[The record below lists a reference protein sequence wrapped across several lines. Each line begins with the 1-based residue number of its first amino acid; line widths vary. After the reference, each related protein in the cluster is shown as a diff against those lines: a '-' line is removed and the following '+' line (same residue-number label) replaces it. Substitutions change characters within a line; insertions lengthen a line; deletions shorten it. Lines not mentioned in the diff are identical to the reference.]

1 MKKCL
6 LLLALVCLLGN
17 RTLAEDLTIDFS
29 TFGGSGQPNATL
41 GWENTNHPTITQN
54 GNKTTFSNRFWVN
67 NPNDWGFYGS
77 STFNQ
82 TYLQK
87 KNNTNNTKV
96 SIGDMKTG
104 DVVTIWGESGDQ
116 GGGCNVTSNNIK
128 NSSSG
133 STNLQFSSGTPSHT
147 FTMSSD
153 GTLELEFYNRYSGIR
168 KITVQ
173 SQQQQQQQTTRVFNY
188 DPGFEVYDMF
198 EVKTSNGVSYSTSDA
213 GFTLNGGNAQYV
225 NLNNAN
231 ITLNERIAVNPT
243 SGWSFN
249 RGLQAPNYNLNNNNW
264 YNFSICNLKEG
275 DRVEI
280 FWTGDAPTFSSQGQG
295 SAYNGSQ
302 TFLDENG
309 DGILNNGDH
318 IVSQGEQLR
327 SVSERDEGT
336 LAQEEG
342 VRPLN
347 IYTSSTYVISQDGH
361 LDLGIK
367 NGNRTRIVK
376 IKIYSDH
383 QATMVDYYDQPN
395 KTYGSVFD
403 ITGELQ
409 AKEHIVPGGLEVHVG
424 NNDPTQHAIVV
435 ASKYGP
441 MSYVNAVDR
450 FKIPGITKSG
460 NNIQINFNLKNEI
473 PQTGTFYKFIAQEEG
488 DMTVKFQ
495 GNSIYYYRYDLT
507 GDAIYYNTDQNHEHN
522 DWRAEF
528 DRANEQTFGQP
539 STYYLMEEGSNGA
552 PIQKVEKSVAN
563 GSAGEITYHLEKG
576 KVYYLY
582 GVWSEGAA
590 LNDRFYIKNPD
601 EVDKQGKI
609 PYTCGVA
616 ELYDVEFTPT
626 KKIHPLAKWVPSG
639 TQADEDLADV
649 TGYVDNDLTIKKMT
663 GNITACTPYIKD
675 GKLMIKDIQFA
686 EGKNPAGVVLIKI
699 GDKSDRYDPVYAFT
713 VAYSAD
719 AQYDDDNA
727 DGSRGHTW
735 DFSTN
740 SLNGLEWTSP
750 YNANGAVA
758 SDFGTYFND
767 YFARGENSGVNS
779 QSLLA
784 REMNYTV
791 NNVQRSDWMLNYRIQ
806 RADGTKFDPRFL
818 SKYDMEGDNADMIYD
833 TEGMVLLTSSNQACI
848 FNEFKGND
856 VHSSATD
863 PDRYVGILPGG
874 SFLIP
879 WLEPED
885 RVIIWMG
892 SGVGTGNEQM
902 VFNIENAYDAKH
914 TLIKS
919 TDEYVAGGSQW
930 NGNNGDNNYRGCYHF
945 FAKDKGDMV
954 FRMIAGSMCKI
965 YKIQIYRGDRIKTN
979 DLVPADEN
987 SPLYFLNA
995 ETSNEVATGN
1005 YTIQYRG
1012 KGEAVDG
1019 PEVVGKTG
1027 NLKDSSFNSSKL
1039 TTNEDKTVVTFT
1051 STKGDFGVF
1060 NMRLND
1066 MERNN
1071 KYVADFADHNFPI
1084 GYYEEMQHPYTW
1096 DFTDANRF
1104 NEGILASEYKTY
1116 KSDGT
1121 NAGLNIWDEN
1131 TKFNWYANDKSDMLF
1146 APGGQIYATDKMI
1159 AETRGI
1165 QFTPLNMNMAN
1176 ATLQATNDGLII
1188 DGGAD
1193 DAYSYDVS
1201 AGDDVKGLPL
1211 GDGYDNSKDEKK
1223 KIWEMPWEAACSDHP
1238 EPLNYDSS
1246 LESDPRMGW
1255 KITIPNFPNLTAA
1268 YIRVGTIAGKTPKLT
1283 LDFVRTENDENGNPA
1298 PNLKAKWNYF
1308 KRIVDN
1314 GDGTKDIIIG
1324 VSPSNSADN
1333 QPLSFILNNV
1343 VLKKIATSKDIKYIG
1358 KTGYATESRHRPI
1371 DHRLSEF
1378 FTNEPI
1384 KAYQAYFEG
1393 EGESTDYSKLVLEEV
1408 NVMPAAPNHKQYADV
1423 QDQER
1428 EHDEYPNETSDN
1440 QYGYGTILY
1449 HSTGTEL
1456 RDGNTDKTV
1465 DVIDGGFHLFVP
1477 DMHDLDAEKL
1487 NGEDYPGPDDISKNV
1502 MIAKLYNENV
1512 FACIAKDKYFVGPY
1526 DGNNTNLIL
1535 SAKKYAYGNNGAD
1548 VSEGYEVFFVRVDP
1562 KGNDGKGAK
1571 VSGHSAYM
1579 QIPTDKMKKLS
1590 TISVTQAKMNS
1601 FFGDDP
1607 FGDVY
1612 EGIATGISEVTEQ
1625 GSKTAEWYTIDGR
1638 KLNGMPTQQ
1647 GLYIVNGKKVMVK

>member
-1 MKKCL
+1 MKKYL

-17 RTLAEDLTIDFS
+17 RTLAQNVTTIYSQETYFDDNWG
-29 TFGGSGQPNATL
+29 TKIDIN
-41 GWENTNHPTITQN
+41 N
-54 GNKTTFSNRFWVN
+54 GNFSNAKLGDIVRVN
-67 NPNDWGFYGS
+67 YKDRRNNFNPVFKKGGTWSDFPYQLTREDGNNYFQFTINQDNVLNELKSNGLSLQGLGF
-77 STFNQ
+77 T
-82 TYLQK
+82 L
-87 KNNTNNTKV
+87 
-96 SIGDMKTG
+96 
-104 DVVTIWGESGDQ
+104 
-116 GGGCNVTSNNIK
+116 TS
-128 NSSSG
+128 
-133 STNLQFSSGTPSHT
+133 
-147 FTMSSD
+147 
-153 GTLELEFYNRYSGIR
+153 
-168 KITVQ
+168 VQ
-173 SQQQQQQQTTRVFNY
+173 LIQQQQQQTTRVFNY

-213 GFTLNGGNAQYV
+213 GFTLNGGNAQYI
-225 NLNNAN
+225 NLNDAN

-342 VRPLN
+342 VSPLN

-409 AKEHIVPGGLEVHVG
+409 AKEHIVPGGLEVHIG

-460 NNIQINFNLKNEI
+460 NNIVINFNLKNVI

-488 DMTVKFQ
+488 NMTVKFQ
-495 GNSIYYYRYDLT
+495 GNSMYYYRYDLT
-507 GDAIYYNTDQNHEHN
+507 GDAIYYNTDQGNGQAPYN
-522 DWRAEF
+522 WKAEF

-539 STYYLMEEGSNGA
+539 STYYLMEEGSNGS
-552 PIQKVEKSVAN
+552 PIVKVQKSIDN
-563 GSAGEITYHLEKG
+563 GASGEITCHLEKG

-582 GVWSEGAA
+582 GVWKDGA
-590 LNDRFYIKNPD
+590 NNESIKITNPD
-601 EVDKQGKI
+601 EVDKQGKK

-616 ELYDVEFTPT
+616 ELYDVKFTPT

-649 TGYVDNDLTIKKMT
+649 TGYADKDLTIKKMT

-675 GKLMIKDIQFA
+675 GKLKIKDIKFA

-758 SDFGTYFND
+758 TDFGTYFND
-767 YFARGENSGVNS
+767 YFASGENSGVNS

-879 WLEPED
+879 WLEPND

-914 TLIKS
+914 TLITP

-1104 NEGILASEYKTY
+1104 NEGILASEYSTY
-1116 KSDGT
+1116 KSDGI

-1165 QFTPLNMNMAN
+1165 QFTPLNMSMAN
-1176 ATLQATNDGLII
+1176 GTLQATNNGLII

-1193 DAYSYDVS
+1193 DTYSYDVS
-1201 AGDDVKGLPL
+1201 AGEDVKGLPL

-1238 EPLNYDSS
+1238 APLNYDSS

-1324 VSPSNSADN
+1324 VSPSNSN
-1333 QPLSFILNNV
+1333 SEQPLSFILNNV

-1408 NVMPAAPNHKQYADV
+1408 NVMAAAPNGGNYA
-1423 QDQER
+1423 EGKTGN
-1428 EHDEYPNETSDN
+1428 EYPEEISDN

-1487 NGEDYPGPDDISKNV
+1487 NDEDYPGPDDISKNV

-1512 FACIAKDKYFVGPY
+1512 FACIKKDKYFVAPK
-1526 DGNNTNLIL
+1526 DGDNTNLIL
-1535 SAKKYAYGNNGAD
+1535 SAKKYAYGTNGAD
-1548 VSEGYEVFFVRVDP
+1548 SDTGYDVFFVRVDP
-1562 KGNDGKGAK
+1562 NGNGGNGAK

-1590 TISVTQAKMNS
+1590 TISVSQAKMNS

>member
-1 MKKCL
+1 MKKYL

-17 RTLAEDLTIDFS
+17 RALAENVTTIYSQETYFDDNWNTKIDINNGNFSNAKLGDIVRVNYKDRRNNFNPVFKKGGTWTDFPYQLNREDGNNYFQF
-29 TFGGSGQPNATL
+29 TINQDNVLNELKGSGLSLQGLGFTL
-41 GWENTNHPTITQN
+41 
-54 GNKTTFSNRFWVN
+54 
-67 NPNDWGFYGS
+67 
-77 STFNQ
+77 
-82 TYLQK
+82 
-87 KNNTNNTKV
+87 
-96 SIGDMKTG
+96 
-104 DVVTIWGESGDQ
+104 
-116 GGGCNVTSNNIK
+116 TSVI
-128 NSSSG
+128 
-133 STNLQFSSGTPSHT
+133 L
-147 FTMSSD
+147 
-153 GTLELEFYNRYSGIR
+153 I
-168 KITVQ
+168 
-173 SQQQQQQQTTRVFNY
+173 QQQQQQTTRVFNY

-280 FWTGDAPTFSSQGQG
+280 FWTGDAPTFSSQSQG

-539 STYYLMEEGSNGA
+539 STYYLMEEGSNRA

-590 LNDRFYIKNPD
+590 LNDRFYIQNPD

-616 ELYDVEFTPT
+616 ELYEVEFTPT

-663 GNITACTPYIKD
+663 GNITACTPYIED
-675 GKLMIKDIQFA
+675 GKLKIKDIQFA

-758 SDFGTYFND
+758 TDFGTYFND
-767 YFARGENSGVNS
+767 YFASGENSGVNS

-818 SKYDMEGDNADMIYD
+818 SKYDMEGDNADMLYD
-833 TEGMVLLTSSNQACI
+833 TEGIIIEASSNQSCI
-848 FNEFKGND
+848 FNEFKGD
-856 VHSSATD
+856 IHASAND

-874 SFLIP
+874 TFRIP
-879 WLEPED
+879 WLEAND

-914 TLIKS
+914 TLITS

-954 FRMIAGSMCKI
+954 FTMIAGSMCKI

-979 DLVPADEN
+979 DLVPVDD
-987 SPLYFLNA
+987 SPLYLLT
-995 ETSNEVATGN
+995 EKGSEKSVDGTYSIH
-1005 YTIQYRG
+1005 YLG
-1012 KGEAVDG
+1012 KGQSIGE
-1019 PEVVGKTG
+1019 PEMAGMTG
-1027 NLKDSSFNSSKL
+1027 NLTAQDATLAALSDNISVK
-1039 TTNEDKTVVTFT
+1039 FT
-1051 STKGDFGVF
+1051 SSLKDKFGVF

-1071 KYVADFADHNFPI
+1071 KYVADFADRNFPVD
-1084 GYYEEMQHPYTW
+1084 YYEGMQHPYTW
-1096 DFTDANRF
+1096 DFTDVNRF
-1104 NEGILASEYKTY
+1104 NTTYLASENSKY
-1116 KSDGT
+1116 SADD
-1121 NAGLNIWDEN
+1121 LNIWDAETN
-1131 TKFNWYANDKSDMLF
+1131 FTWKRDDELLF
-1146 APGGQIYATDKMI
+1146 VPGGQIYADAQMI
-1159 AETRGI
+1159 AEAAGI
-1165 QFTPLNMNMAN
+1165 QFTPINMGNG
-1176 ATLQATNDGLII
+1176 TIKATNDGLRIE
-1188 DGGAD
+1188 GGDLNENDVNALSIENITGG
-1193 DAYSYDVS
+1193 SYAIGS
-1201 AGDDVKGLPL
+1201 SEQKA
-1211 GDGYDNSKDEKK
+1211 
-1223 KIWEMPWEAACSDHP
+1223 IWENP
-1238 EPLNYDSS
+1238 NGSS
-1246 LESDPRMGW
+1246 ERTGW
-1255 KITIPNFPNLTAA
+1255 KLTIPNLPNLTAV
-1268 YIRVGTIAGKTPKLT
+1268 YIRVQTIEGKDPKLT
-1283 LDFVRTENDENGNPA
+1283 FNFSRGSGTVND
-1298 PNLKAKWNYF
+1298 WNFF
-1308 KRIVDN
+1308 KKTIDN
-1314 GDGTKDIIIG
+1314 NDGTKDIIVG
-1324 VSPSNSADN
+1324 LSPSLGGDDM
-1333 QPLSFILNNV
+1333 PYDIFLNNV
-1343 VLKKIATSKDIKYIG
+1343 IVKKIATSKDLKYIG

-1371 DHRLSEF
+1371 DHRLTEF

-1393 EGESTDYSKLVLEEV
+1393 EGESTDYSKLVLQEV
-1408 NVMPAAPNHKQYADV
+1408 NVMPAAPNGGNYA
-1423 QDQER
+1423 EGKTGN
-1428 EHDEYPNETSDN
+1428 EYPDETSDN

-1456 RDGNTDKTV
+1456 SDGNTDKTV
-1465 DVIDGGFHLFVP
+1465 DVLDGGFHLFVP
-1477 DMHDLDAEKL
+1477 DMHDLDTEQL
-1487 NGEDYPGPDDISKNV
+1487 NDEDYPGPDDISKNV
-1502 MIAKLYNENV
+1502 MIAKLYNENIWNCV
-1512 FACIAKDKYFVGPY
+1512 GKEKYFVGPY
-1526 DGNNTNLIL
+1526 DGDNTNLIL
-1535 SAKKYAYGNNGAD
+1535 SAKKYAYGTNGAE
-1548 VSEGYEVFFVRVDP
+1548 VSDTGYEVFFVRVDP
-1562 KGNDGKGAK
+1562 KGNNGQGAK
-1571 VSGHSAYM
+1571 VSGHSAYL
-1579 QIPTDKMKKLS
+1579 QIPTDKMKTLS

-1607 FGDVY
+1607 FGNVY

-1638 KLNGMPTQQ
+1638 KLNGMPVEK

>member
-17 RTLAEDLTIDFS
+17 RALAEDVTIDF
-29 TFGGSGQPNATL
+29 TGFGDKNQTNANL
-41 GWENTNHPTITQN
+41 DWVNYNHPVLKQN
-54 GNKTTFSNRFWVN
+54 GNTVRTFSDRFWVET
-67 NPNDWGFYGS
+67 PSDWQFHGS
-77 STFNQ
+77 STFNES
-82 TYLQK
+82 YLQK
-87 KNNTNNTKV
+87 KENTQNSTV
-96 SIGDMKTG
+96 HIGDVKAG
-104 DVVTIWGESGDQ
+104 DVVTIWGESGNN

-133 STNLQFSSGTPSHT
+133 STNFQFSQSTPSHT

-153 GTLELEFYNRYSGIR
+153 GQLDIQFYNNYSGIR

-173 SQQQQQQQTTRVFNY
+173 SQQQGQQQQNTPVFNY

-198 EVKTSNGVSYSTSDA
+198 EVFTNNGVSYSPSDA
-213 GFTLNGGNAQYV
+213 GFTLNGGNAQYI
-225 NLNNAN
+225 NLKDAN
-231 ITLNERIAVNPT
+231 LTLNERIAVNPT
-243 SGWSFN
+243 SGWTFD
-249 RGLQAPNYNLNNNNW
+249 RGLIAPTNNEWSNV
-264 YNFSICNLKEG
+264 SICNLKEG
-275 DRVEI
+275 DRVQI
-280 FWTGDAPTFSSQGQG
+280 FNTGDAPTFSSQGQNQ
-295 SAYNGSQ
+295 AYNGCPA
-302 TFLDENG
+302 FKDVNNDG
-309 DGILNNGDH
+309 DLETNEGDQV
-318 IVSQGEQLR
+318 IWQGKQVE
-327 SVSERDEGT
+327 SISYYNEGKIGT
-336 LAQEEG
+336 NLYTS
-342 VRPLN
+342 N
-347 IYTSSTYVISQDGH
+347 IYVVTQDGH
-361 LDLGIK
+361 LDLGLR
-367 NGNRTRIVK
+367 NGNMTRIVK
-376 IKIYSDH
+376 IKIWSDH
-383 QATMVDYYDQPN
+383 QATMVDYYDQPK

-495 GNSIYYYRYDLT
+495 GNSMYYYRYDLT

-552 PIQKVEKSVAN
+552 PNVKRQATVNN
-563 GSAGEITYHLEKG
+563 GAEGVITYHVEKG

-582 GVWSEGAA
+582 GVWRDGAD
-590 LNDRFYIKNPD
+590 LNGTIIQNPD
-601 EVDKQGKI
+601 QIDSDGKI
-609 PYTCGVA
+609 PCYCGVA

-649 TGYVDNDLTIKKMT
+649 TGYVDDDLTIKKMT
-663 GNITACTPYIKD
+663 GNITACTPYIEG
-675 GKLMIKDIQFA
+675 GKLKIKDIQFA

-758 SDFGTYFND
+758 TDFGTYFND
-767 YFARGENSGVNS
+767 YFASGENSGVNS

-833 TEGMVLLTSSNQACI
+833 TEGMILLTSSNQACI

-879 WLEPED
+879 WLEPND

-914 TLIKS
+914 TLITS
-919 TDEYVAGGSQW
+919 NDEYVAGGSQW

-945 FAKDKGDMV
+945 FAKEKGDMV
-954 FRMIAGSMCKI
+954 FTMIAGSMCKI

-979 DLVPADEN
+979 DLVPVDD
-987 SPLYFLNA
+987 SPLYLLT
-995 ETSNEVATGN
+995 EKGSEKSVEGTYSIH
-1005 YTIQYRG
+1005 YLG
-1012 KGEAVDG
+1012 KGQSIGE
-1019 PEVVGKTG
+1019 PEMAGMTG
-1027 NLKDSSFNSSKL
+1027 NLTAHDATLAALSDNISVK
-1039 TTNEDKTVVTFT
+1039 FT
-1051 STKGDFGVF
+1051 SSLKDKFGVF

-1071 KYVADFADHNFPI
+1071 KYVADFADRNFPVD
-1084 GYYEEMQHPYTW
+1084 YYEGMQHPYTW
-1096 DFTDANRF
+1096 DFTDVNRF
-1104 NEGILASEYKTY
+1104 NTTYLASENSKY
-1116 KSDGT
+1116 SADD
-1121 NAGLNIWDEN
+1121 LNIWDAETN
-1131 TKFNWYANDKSDMLF
+1131 FTWKRDDELLF
-1146 APGGQIYATDKMI
+1146 VPGGQIYADAQMI
-1159 AETRGI
+1159 AEAAGI
-1165 QFTPLNMNMAN
+1165 QFTPINMGNG
-1176 ATLQATNDGLII
+1176 TIKATNDGLRIE
-1188 DGGAD
+1188 GGDLNENDVNALSIENITGG
-1193 DAYSYDVS
+1193 SYAIGS
-1201 AGDDVKGLPL
+1201 TEQKA
-1211 GDGYDNSKDEKK
+1211 
-1223 KIWEMPWEAACSDHP
+1223 IWEDP
-1238 EPLNYDSS
+1238 NGSS
-1246 LESDPRMGW
+1246 ERTGW
-1255 KITIPNFPNLTAA
+1255 KLTIPNLPNLTAV
-1268 YIRVGTIAGKTPKLT
+1268 YIRVQTIEGKDPKLT
-1283 LDFVRTENDENGNPA
+1283 FNFSRGSGTVND
-1298 PNLKAKWNYF
+1298 WNFF
-1308 KRIVDN
+1308 KKTIDN
-1314 GDGTKDIIIG
+1314 NDGTKDIIVG
-1324 VSPSNSADN
+1324 LSPSLGGSDM
-1333 QPLSFILNNV
+1333 PYDIFLNNV
-1343 VLKKIATSKDIKYIG
+1343 IVKKIATSKDIKYIG

-1371 DHRLSEF
+1371 DHRLTEF

-1393 EGESTDYSKLVLEEV
+1393 EGESKDYSKLVLQEV
-1408 NVMPAAPNHKQYADV
+1408 NVMPAAPNGGNYA
-1423 QDQER
+1423 EGKTGN
-1428 EHDEYPNETSDN
+1428 EYPEEKSDN

-1465 DVIDGGFHLFVP
+1465 NVLDGGFHLFVP
-1477 DMHDLDAEKL
+1477 DMHDLDKEHL
-1487 NGEDYPGPDDISKNV
+1487 NKEDYPGPDDISKNV

-1512 FACIAKDKYFVGPY
+1512 WDCTGKKKYYVGPY

-1535 SAKKYAYGNNGAD
+1535 SAKKYAYGTNGAD
-1548 VSEGYEVFFVRVDP
+1548 ISDTGYDVFFVRVDP
-1562 KGNDGKGAK
+1562 KGNGGSGAK

-1579 QIPTDKMKKLS
+1579 QIPTDKMKTLS
-1590 TISVTQAKMNS
+1590 TISVSQAKMNS

>member
-17 RTLAEDLTIDFS
+17 RALAQNYQSLGTIDF
-29 TFGGSGQPNATL
+29 TGL
-41 GWENTNHPTITQN
+41 TNHDGLNGISN
-54 GNKTTFSNRFWVN
+54 GNILTSWNGRNFSIN
-67 NPNDWGFYGS
+67 NNGRNITISVDDASNGWQIWTATGS
-77 STFNQ
+77 T
-82 TYLQK
+82 TYLQVK
-87 KNNTNNTKV
+87 TSDWRSAFVNGLKAGDKVKITPNGTCYITSRNTAQSANNNYSFSQETEFVITNNNNLEIKTHSQWAGIFKV
-96 SIGDMKTG
+96 E
-104 DVVTIWGESGDQ
+104 VFEDQ
-116 GGGCNVTSNNIK
+116 QQG
-128 NSSSG
+128 
-133 STNLQFSSGTPSHT
+133 
-147 FTMSSD
+147 
-153 GTLELEFYNRYSGIR
+153 
-168 KITVQ
+168 
-173 SQQQQQQQTTRVFNY
+173 QQQQNTPVFNY

-198 EVKTSNGVSYSTSDA
+198 EVFTNNGVSYSTSDA
-213 GFTLNGGNAQYV
+213 GFTLNGGNAQYI

-231 ITLNERIAVNPT
+231 LTLNERIAVNPT
-243 SGWSFN
+243 SGWTFD
-249 RGLQAPNYNLNNNNW
+249 RGLIAPTNNEWSNV
-264 YNFSICNLKEG
+264 SICNLKEG
-275 DRVEI
+275 DRVQI
-280 FWTGDAPTFSSQGQG
+280 FYTGDAPTFSSQGQNQ
-295 SAYNGSQ
+295 AYNGCPA
-302 TFLDENG
+302 FKDVNNDG
-309 DGILNNGDH
+309 DLETNEGDQV
-318 IVSQGEQLR
+318 IWQGKQVE
-327 SVSERDEGT
+327 SISYYNEGKIGT
-336 LAQEEG
+336 NLYTS
-342 VRPLN
+342 N
-347 IYTSSTYVISQDGH
+347 IYVVTQDGH
-361 LDLGIK
+361 LDLGLR
-367 NGNRTRIVK
+367 NGNMTRIVK
-376 IKIYSDH
+376 IKIWSDH
-383 QATMVDYYDQPN
+383 QATMVDYYNQPD

-460 NNIQINFNLKNEI
+460 NNIVINFNLKNEI

-495 GNSIYYYRYDLT
+495 GNSMYYYRYDLT
-507 GDAIYYNTDQNHEHN
+507 GDAIYYNTDQGNGQAPYNWEA
-522 DWRAEF
+522 RF

-539 STYYLMEEGSNGA
+539 STYYLMEEGSNSA
-552 PIQKVEKSVAN
+552 PIVIQQATVNN
-563 GSAGEITYHLEKG
+563 GAEGVITCHVEKG

-582 GVWSEGAA
+582 GVWRDGAD
-590 LNDRFYIKNPD
+590 LNGTIIQNPD
-601 EVDKQGKI
+601 QIDSNEKI
-609 PYTCGVA
+609 PCYCGVA

-675 GKLMIKDIQFA
+675 GKLKIKDIKFA

-758 SDFGTYFND
+758 TDFGTYFND
-767 YFARGENSGVNS
+767 YFASGENSGVNS

-806 RADGTKFDPRFL
+806 RADGNNSDPRFL

-914 TLIKS
+914 TLITS
-919 TDEYVAGGSQW
+919 NDEYVAGGSQW

-945 FAKDKGDMV
+945 FAKKKGDMV

-1104 NEGILASEYKTY
+1104 NEGILASEYNTY
-1116 KSDGT
+1116 KSDGI

-1165 QFTPLNMNMAN
+1165 QFTPLNMSMAN
-1176 ATLQATNDGLII
+1176 GTLQATNNGLII

-1201 AGDDVKGLPL
+1201 AGDDVKGMPL
-1211 GDGYDNSKDEKK
+1211 GDGYGNDTNEKK
-1223 KIWEMPWEAACSDHP
+1223 QIWEMPWEAACSDHP
-1238 EPLNYDSS
+1238 APLNYDSS

-1268 YIRVGTIAGKTPKLT
+1268 YIRVRTIPGKTPKLT
-1283 LDFVRTENDENGNPA
+1283 LDFVRTEKDENGHSG

-1324 VSPSNSADN
+1324 VSPSNSN
-1333 QPLSFILNNV
+1333 SEQPLSFILNNV

-1408 NVMPAAPNHKQYADV
+1408 NVMAAAPNGGNYA
-1423 QDQER
+1423 EGKTGN
-1428 EHDEYPNETSDN
+1428 EYPEERSDN

-1487 NGEDYPGPDDISKNV
+1487 NDEDYPGPDDISKNV

-1512 FACIAKDKYFVGPY
+1512 FACIAKDKYFVAPY
-1526 DGNNTNLIL
+1526 DGDNREKTNLIL
-1535 SAKKYAYGNNGAD
+1535 SAKKYAYGTNGANSD
-1548 VSEGYEVFFVRVDP
+1548 TGYDVFFVRVDP
-1562 KGNDGKGAK
+1562 NGNGGNGAK

-1590 TISVTQAKMNS
+1590 TISVSQAKMNS

-1625 GSKTAEWYTIDGR
+1625 GSKKVEWYTIDGR

-1647 GLYIVNGKKVMVK
+1647 GLYIVNGRKVMVK